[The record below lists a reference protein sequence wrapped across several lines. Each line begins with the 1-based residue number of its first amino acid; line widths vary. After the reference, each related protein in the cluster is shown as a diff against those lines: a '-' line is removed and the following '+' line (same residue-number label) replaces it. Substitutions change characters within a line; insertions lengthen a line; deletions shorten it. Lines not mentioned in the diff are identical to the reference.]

1 LSQKRI
7 NIITAGVILSL
18 FLASMESTVVATAMP
33 SIVAQLGGLSIY
45 SWVFSIYM
53 LASTTTV
60 PIYGKVSDI
69 FGRKKVFTFSM
80 GLFLFGSVLCG
91 LATSMESL
99 IFFRAIQ
106 GLGAGGVLPMALT
119 VIGELFSVEKR
130 AKMQGLISSVWG
142 LSSVIGPLIGGLL
155 VDQISWEWVFFINLV
170 PGTLAIIFVWFAW
183 IDEKNVAKK
192 KVSLDVPGVVLLTV
206 GVLSLLLGLNGL
218 ENSSSLWFIVVAIVL
233 LIALFFVENKA
244 QDPILPLNLFG
255 NRLFVVAFLHGILAG
270 WAMFGSLSYIP
281 LFVQA
286 VIGTSATQAGLS
298 LTPMSLMWTLTSIV
312 GGRLMIKLNFRLL
325 AVVGMV
331 LLVVGSFLLTTIGV
345 GTSLLAIMIFTSFM
359 GIGMGL
365 TIPVFMIIIQ
375 TTVARNV
382 LGTATSTIQFSR
394 NIGGTIG
401 VSVLGV
407 FLSSRLAKLL
417 LESGFDISTISLSG
431 LINQTPGSEASFSE
445 PLRIALGMSMANMF
459 YIALGAAVLGLI
471 VVLFT
476 PKGLIT
482 QLASVPTKEKLKS
495 IESKE
500 FPSRS

>member
-1 LSQKRI
+1 MSQKRI

-18 FLASMESTVVATAMP
+18 FLASMEGTVVATAMP

-45 SWVFSIYM
+45 SWVFAIYM

-91 LATSMESL
+91 LATSMETL
-99 IFFRAIQ
+99 ILFRAIQ
-106 GLGAGGVLPMALT
+106 GMGAGGVLPMALT

-142 LSSVIGPLIGGLL
+142 LSSVIGPLIGGLM

-183 IDEKNVAKK
+183 IEDKNISKK
-192 KVSLDVPGVVLLTV
+192 KVKMDVPGVVLLTV

-218 ENSSSLWFIVVAIVL
+218 ENSSSLFFIIIAIILLSVL
-233 LIALFFVENKA
+233 VFIEKKA
-244 QDPILPLNLFG
+244 QDPILPLKLFG
-255 NRLFVVAFLHGILAG
+255 NRLFLVAFLHGILAG

-298 LTPMSLMWTLTSIV
+298 LTPMSLMWALTSII

-325 AVVGMV
+325 AIIGMV
-331 LLVVGSFLLTTIGV
+331 LLVIGSLLLTTIGLD
-345 GTSLLAIMIFTSFM
+345 TSQLAIMIYTSFM

-375 TTVARNV
+375 TTVPRNV

-401 VSVLGV
+401 VSVLGI
-407 FLSSRLAKLL
+407 FLSSRLSRLL
-417 LESGFDISTISLSG
+417 IESGFDFSTISLSS
-431 LINQTPGSEASFSE
+431 LINQTQGTEAAFSE
-445 PLRIALGMSMANMF
+445 PLRIALSTSMANMF
-459 YIALGAAVLGLI
+459 YIALGAAVLGFL

-476 PKGLIT
+476 PKGVIT
-482 QLASVPTKEKLKS
+482 QLTSSPSEKKLEIVKVKEL
-495 IESKE
+495 
-500 FPSRS
+500 SR

>member
-1 LSQKRI
+1 MSHKRI

-18 FLASMESTVVATAMP
+18 FLASMEGTVIATAMP

-80 GLFLFGSVLCG
+80 ALFLFGSVLCG
-91 LATSMESL
+91 FATSMESL

-119 VIGELFSVEKR
+119 VIGELYNVEKR

-155 VDQISWEWVFFINLV
+155 VDQISWEWVFFINLI
-170 PGTLAIIFVWFAW
+170 PGGLAIIFVWFAW
-183 IDEKNVAKK
+183 VEEKTIVKK
-192 KVSLDVPGVVLLTV
+192 KVVLDVPGVILLTL
-206 GVLSLLLGLNGL
+206 GVLSLLLGLNELQNASGI
-218 ENSSSLWFIVVAIVL
+218 WFIITSVFLLSALIIV
-233 LIALFFVENKA
+233 EKKA
-244 QDPILPLNLFG
+244 EDPILPLKLFT
-255 NRLFVVAFLHGILAG
+255 NRLFLVAFLHGILAG
-270 WAMFGSLSYIP
+270 WAMFGSLAYIP

-286 VIGTSATQAGLS
+286 VIGTSATMAGLS
-298 LTPMSLMWTLTSIV
+298 LTPMSLMWTLTSII
-312 GGRLMIKLNFRLL
+312 GGRLILKLNFRLL
-325 AVVGMV
+325 AIIGMI
-331 LLVVGSFLLTTIGV
+331 LLMIGSILMTTIGV
-345 GTSLLAIMIFTSFM
+345 QSSELSIMFYTSLM

-365 TIPVFMIIIQ
+365 TIPIFMIIIQ
-375 TTVARNV
+375 TTVPKQV
-382 LGTATSTIQFSR
+382 LGTATATIQFSR

-401 VSVLGV
+401 VSILGV

-417 LESGFDISTISLSG
+417 VESGQDIGNVSLNS
-431 LINQTPGSEASFSE
+431 LITHAPGAAESFSE
-445 PLRIALGMSMANMF
+445 PLRIALSVAMANMF
-459 YIALGAAVLGLI
+459 YITFAAAVLGFV

-476 PKGLIT
+476 PKGMVTHLV
-482 QLASVPTKEKLKS
+482 SSPTEKNHES
-495 IESKE
+495 I
-500 FPSRS
+500 